1 MKQET
6 ACGAIVYTCIDN
18 QIYYVIIESTEGI
31 HGFPKG
37 HIEKGETEEETAL
50 REIYEEVHLQ
60 PKIIDDFR
68 ISEEYDI
75 PRRNSHKTNIYFIAR
90 YENQE
95 IKIQEEELKSAGLLP
110 FEEALDAFEY
120 ESAKKIL
127 KKADSFIRDTVK

>member
-6 ACGAIVYTCIDN
+6 ACGAIVYTRIDN
-18 QIYYVIIESTEGI
+18 EIYYVIIESTEGI

-37 HIEKGETEEETAL
+37 HMEKDETEEETAL

-60 PKIIDDFR
+60 PEIIGDFR

-75 PRRNSHKTNIYFIAR
+75 PRRNSHKTNIYFIAT
-90 YENQE
+90 YQDQE
-95 IKIQEEELKSAGLLP
+95 IKIQEEELNSARLLP
-110 FEEALDAFEY
+110 FKEAFDILEY

-127 KKADSFIRDTVK
+127 KEADSFIRDGTM